1 VYPQGNSPDQWPQYD
16 QQPYQQDPYGQP
28 QSSPPYQPSSPPYE
42 AAPYQSAPYQPAPYQ
57 PASYQPAPYQQPA
70 GYPGQPFPG
79 PATPRSS
86 GGKTAL
92 IVVGAVVGALV
103 LLCGAG
109 VLVVALSPSSSTDT
123 GSNVAGSATA
133 SPTASAT
140 AGSTP
145 TQATTP
151 TAEPSTDDL
160 EGDIDRYK
168 EGDCLTITG
177 ADNTVKPAKCTDAG
191 AYKVLL
197 RREGVDAT
205 TRQAVCDPVEATT
218 DILYVD
224 AVGTSEDLIL
234 CIGAAK

>member
-1 VYPQGNSPDQWPQYD
+1 MGF
-16 QQPYQQDPYGQP
+16 
-28 QSSPPYQPSSPPYE
+28 
-42 AAPYQSAPYQPAPYQ
+42 
-57 PASYQPAPYQQPA
+57 
-70 GYPGQPFPG
+70 PGQPFPG
-79 PATPRSS
+79 PVHPRPS
-86 GGKTAL
+86 GGRTAL

-103 LLCGAG
+103 LLCGVG
-109 VLVVALSPSSSTDT
+109 VLVVALSPSPNDA

-133 SPTASAT
+133 SAT

-145 TQATTP
+145 TTSTPTTKATP

-197 RREGVDAT
+197 RREGVDAA
-205 TRQAVCDPVEATT
+205 TRQSVCDAVEDDFT

-224 AVGTSEDLIL
+224 ALGTSDDLIL
-234 CIGAAK
+234 CVGPAK